1 MNRFSIV
8 ILSILFSICPFL
20 TQGQVS
26 SGYQVLKTNNAF
38 IIKPYAIDFTR
49 IDTEGMSL
57 ECSTTNL
64 SNELN
69 FSHISS
75 YFDEDTQILFRNI
88 KIQARVYID
97 ISGTIQNLYFIS
109 ENDPEN
115 YSIDFNGLATTIKR
129 KLKIEQNKEC
139 LTKMEDKYISWYIP
153 LFQY

>member
-49 IDTEGMSL
+49 
-57 ECSTTNL
+57 
-64 SNELN
+64 
-69 FSHISS
+69 
-75 YFDEDTQILFRNI
+75 
-88 KIQARVYID
+88 ID